1 MLSRTLL
8 MVAAGA
14 TFALTGCKNAVDV
27 RQEMVYDVQ
36 VGAYERAIP
45 KVNELYD
52 CVQTG
57 ELAASGDKAPADA
70 DSIEAKNEL
79 LWQME
84 RGAIDTMRAD
94 TAGARKHLDRA
105 SNLVVER
112 RTSSLTRAGLTYIG
126 NDAAQ
131 EYAGQ
136 GYEHILV
143 DYHRVIAAVISA
155 QRLQGIMPKAGGEE
169 PWDLDTAVQAM
180 NNYARGMTMEKI
192 QFNKDNAPDLR
203 YFDDPYARTIAA
215 CMVLATP
222 TKLRADDDMNFA
234 WTMLRGA
241 CKGYAKQHTVLGGAE
256 GLRYEVPKIPMF
268 VLRLTSMVGN
278 MHDKEGLD
286 QLMQELG
293 MAGEASAFST
303 PALGKDKGAVLVLN
317 HADWITATDR
327 LEIQFTAGVWAGPTT
342 TEAERL
348 RGVTTQPIYCGW
360 STAWAKGPG
369 ADRATGWTAVL
380 AAFGEGARLFG
391 QLAPGT
397 WIGFEIPTHRADTAI
412 PPPGLAVFGTDEQPM
427 VVAADFDAYARATL
441 KDLQPGV
448 LTKTLTRTF
457 VKHIAAEVVAAGM
470 REGAKDQGAGAQVG
484 AWLVGLGAH
493 AAASAS
499 EAADTR
505 HWGLLPNR
513 VEASLAIVPAGKLRV
528 AIRQADGSKEL
539 GDITVPAGRLV
550 IVPTR
555 TFPNPVPCP
564 YPGGTAPAS
573 GPVAPMA
580 AEPKADPAVSPEP
593 KVSPEPGV
601 SPDNKLSKDP
611 SATK

>member
-1 MLSRTLL
+1 MISKTLL

-14 TFALTGCKNAVDV
+14 TLALTGCKNAVDV

-45 KVNELYD
+45 KVNDLYD
-52 CVQTG
+52 SVQAG
-57 ELAASGDKAPADA
+57 ELAASGDKEPAQA
-70 DSIEAKNEL
+70 DDIATKNEL
-79 LWQME
+79 LWRME

-112 RTSSLTRAGLTYIG
+112 RTASLTREIGTYLA
-126 NDAAQ
+126 NDNAQ

-143 DYHRVIAAVISA
+143 DYHRVIAALVSA
-155 QRLQGIMPKAGGEE
+155 QRLQGIMPAAGEE
-169 PWDLDTAVQAM
+169 PWDIDTAVQAM
-180 NNYARGMTMEKI
+180 NNFARGMTMEKI

-215 CMVLATP
+215 CIALATP
-222 TKLRADDDMNFA
+222 PKLRADDDMNFA

-256 GLRYEVPKIPMF
+256 GMRYEVPKIPMF

-303 PALGKDKGAVLVLN
+303 PALGKDTGAVLVLN
-317 HADWITATDR
+317 HADWITPTDR
-327 LEIQFTAGVWAGPTT
+327 LEIQFTAGVWAGPTV

-348 RGVTTQPIYCGW
+348 RGVTTNPIYCGW

-369 ADRATGWTAVL
+369 ANRATGWTAVL

-397 WIGFEIPTHRADTAI
+397 WIGFEIPTHREDTPI
-412 PPPGLAVFGTDEQPM
+412 PPPGLAVFGTNEQPM
-427 VVAADFDAYARATL
+427 IVAADYDAYARATL

-457 VKHIAAEVVAAGM
+457 TKHIAAEVVAAGL

-484 AWLVGLGAH
+484 AWLIGLGAH

-555 TFPNPVPCP
+555 TFPNPVPSP
-564 YPGGTAPAS
+564 YPAGSPETS

-580 AEPKADPAVSPEP
+580 PAAKTDPAASPAP
-593 KVSPEPGV
+593 TVSPEPGL
-601 SPDNKLSKDP
+601 SPDNAVSKDP